1 MRRDVLNLQLDL
13 ARNAF
18 AFEDGGER
26 EGEVN
31 A

>member
-1 MRRDVLNLQLDL
+1 MRRGVLNLQLDL
-13 ARNAF
+13 ACNAF
-18 AFEDGGER
+18 AFEDGGEL